1 MQEFQ
6 GKVIV
11 VTGGSNGIG
20 AEIVRTFSRLGATVL
35 LNYNHSHE
43 AALAIEEECQQF
55 DGSVILKQGSIED
68 IEFIKQM
75 FKEVM
80 VEYGRIDFLVNNAG
94 INKDGFLMT
103 TKLEDIQRIVDT
115 NLLGTIRSCKMVI
128 PHMIK
133 NKSGKIINIASVAGI
148 KGSIGQTAY
157 SATKAGIIGLTRSL
171 ALELSRFN
179 IQVNAVAPGFINTE
193 MTKKLPERVKSE
205 YANTIPIKRFGE
217 AAEVANLVK
226 FLCSDECSYIL
237 GQTIVIDGGL
247 SC

>member
-1 MQEFQ
+1 
-6 GKVIV
+6 
-11 VTGGSNGIG
+11 
-20 AEIVRTFSRLGATVL
+20 
-35 LNYNHSHE
+35 
-43 AALAIEEECQQF
+43 
-55 DGSVILKQGSIED
+55 
-68 IEFIKQM
+68 
-75 FKEVM
+75 M